1 LLADW
6 QYSYTYI
13 VPSSDKTQAYEH
25 ASELHADTSKYIA
38 MGGSAGGGLAVSVVH
53 KLIRNGHRDR
63 ISGLVPL
70 ASTNLQRTAVPAKYQ
85 HLHTS
90 MIENSGEIPF
100 VTAVMSDGVY
110 NLLGGNPPYNDESK
124 HWFPVT
130 MGVEGVEDFPPTWIL
145 DCEKDCMRD
154 DGRVLQAEMEDAG
167 LKVKREV
174 VKGMPH
180 YYWAFPVQA
189 AAEDFRKRLLAGLK
203 WVLYSQEDELLN

>member
-1 LLADW
+1 LTVPPAD
-6 QYSYTYI
+6 
-13 VPSSDKTQAYEH
+13 DTQAYEH
-25 ASELHADTSKYIA
+25 ASDFHADTSKYVA

-53 KLIRNGHRDR
+53 KL
-63 ISGLVPL
+63 VPL
-70 ASTNLQRTAVPAKYQ
+70 ASTNLQRSAVPPEYQ

-90 MIENSGEIPF
+90 MTENSGEIPF
-100 VTAVMSDGVY
+100 VTADMSDGVY

-124 HWFPVT
+124 HWFPSS
-130 MGVEGVEDFPPTWIL
+130 MGVEGVKDFPPTWIL

-174 VKGMPH
+174 VEGMPH

-189 AAEDFRKRLLAGLK
+189 AAEDFRKRLVAGLK